1 MLAERYTFCQYVCSK
16 LLNETDPSMQAEVSP
31 KYTGRP
37 AAQAV
42 LCHLLQQVLSAVDK
56 DHEVWSSFT
65 VYAVA
70 EEEDERPLYH
80 DHARLSNNREGLA
93 PDFLP

>member
-1 MLAERYTFCQYVCSK
+1 
-16 LLNETDPSMQAEVSP
+16 MQDDVSP
-31 KYTGRP
+31 KCTECP

-42 LCHLLQQVLSAVDK
+42 LCHLLQRVLSAVDK
-56 DHEVWSSFT
+56 DLEVWSIFI
-65 VYAVA
+65 VYAIA